1 MADYDTGLAVLR
13 PADMSNRATWEADHN
28 RWTIDEVLA
37 RFRSLC
43 GDLVG
48 RLEAISPTAFAR
60 TARHPRLERPMRV
73 VDMLFFHAEHD
84 DYHLA
89 RITELIRRWTEAS
102 WGRASR
108 RRRSKDRLRAASTAR
123 YTCAVLR
130 PELPGERRLGSPS
143 VEFTF
148 PNASIF
154 VEESITEHGVG
165 LNVNERQPP
174 RHRFRR

>member
-1 MADYDTGLAVLR
+1 MPGRVPWTQRTFGNFDFPAELHPELVERLRGTPARVEERVRTLPPDMLRRRQGETWSIQENIGHLADLESLFTARLADYDTGLAVLR

-89 RITELIRRWTEAS
+89 RITDLIRC
-102 WGRASR
+102 
-108 RRRSKDRLRAASTAR
+108 ST
-123 YTCAVLR
+123 
-130 PELPGERRLGSPS
+130 PGFSD
-143 VEFTF
+143 
-148 PNASIF
+148 
-154 VEESITEHGVG
+154 
-165 LNVNERQPP
+165 
-174 RHRFRR
+174 